1 MKQKRFRLLSILLVA
16 VMLCTLV
23 LFSGCEVKIPIT
35 EEEFD
40 EYLNDMFIESVTSN
54 TITLHYT
61 LKDPSAYGIEDLDP
75 TIYDLSMDDID
86 EYYQDL
92 RDTLDYLNSLSDHNL
107 TQEQKYILQ
116 MLKQYYELNLSA
128 EGLDYY
134 GTYLDSISGL
144 PSNMPIN
151 FAEYKFYTEKDV
163 TDYLSLLNQFPTLFQ
178 QALDYESVR
187 IDMGLGLSDGTL
199 DTVIQQCN
207 DFVSHIDDNYL
218 ILTFDRRI
226 DKLGLS
232 ADLTAQYK
240 EQNYEAFTEKVV
252 PAYQNMATALE
263 EFKGKGV
270 NDKGLYFF
278 ERGTDYYQYL
288 ASVYTGTDYTV
299 DELITMCTENLIKY
313 KNQFL
318 GLAEKNE
325 SVYNKMFDAS
335 IYGIDTSTYEDKPR
349 EEAEVVLEGL
359 CTDILNDLQIKM
371 LDYVPALPD
380 SSFSI
385 YFVEESLEDSLSPA
399 FYMIPPIDDYKNNT
413 IYVNLGSVDGGSL
426 YSTLAH
432 EGYPGHLYQTVY
444 FNDTNPN
451 PIRNVVQFDGYVEG
465 WAVYMENYSFVM
477 YDFGRYNDVLTQLNY
492 SYSMMALLLYSRVDL
507 GVNYQGWTLSD
518 TENYINALGL
528 NGNIA
533 VDLMKIVIS
542 SPATYLKY
550 SIGYLEMAR
559 LQTYAKKELGSL
571 FDMVEFN
578 TAILDI
584 GPMQFNIVEEAVQ
597 AYIDAK
603 LAS

>member
-1 MKQKRFRLLSILLVA
+1 MKQKRIRLLSLLLVA
-16 VMLCTLV
+16 VMLCSV
-23 LFSGCEVKIPIT
+23 ALFSGCEVKVPIT
-35 EEEFD
+35 EEDFNEF
-40 EYLNDMFIESVTSN
+40 LNNLFIESVTSN

-61 LKDPSAYGIEDLDP
+61 LKDPSAYGIEDFEP

-86 EYYQDL
+86 AYYQDL
-92 RDTLDYLNSLSDHNL
+92 QDTWQYLISLSDRNL
-107 TQEQKYILQ
+107 TQEQKYILK
-116 MLKQYYELNLSA
+116 MLIKYYELNISA

-163 TDYLSLLNQFPTLFQ
+163 QDYLALLNQFPTLFE
-178 QALDYESVR
+178 QALDYERTR
-187 IDMGLGLSDGTL
+187 IEMGLGLSDSTL

-207 DFVSHIDDNYL
+207 DFISHIDDNYL

-226 DKLGLS
+226 DNLGLS
-232 ADLTAQYK
+232 SELTAEYK
-240 EQNYEAFTEKVV
+240 EQNYQAFTTKVV
-252 PAYQNMATALE
+252 PAYENMAVSLE
-263 EFKGKGV
+263 EFKGQCV
-270 NDKGLYFF
+270 NDKGLCYF

-288 ASVYTGTDYTV
+288 TSYYTGTDYTL
-299 DELITMCTENLIKY
+299 DELVDMCTENLVKY
-313 KNQFL
+313 KNQFI
-318 GLAEKNE
+318 GLYTKNPTLFDK
-325 SVYNKMFDAS
+325 VFDAS
-335 IYGIDTSTYEDKPR
+335 TYGIDPTTYEDKDRP
-349 EEAEVVLEGL
+349 EAAVVLEAL
-359 CTDILNDLQIKM
+359 CTDILSDLQIKM
-371 LDYVPALPD
+371 LDYVPALSD

-413 IYVNLGSVDGGSL
+413 IYVNLGSVDSLGL

-465 WAVYMENYSFVM
+465 WAVYMENYSYVM
-477 YDFGRYNDVLTQLNY
+477 YDFGTNNETITSMAY
-492 SYSMMALLLYSRVDL
+492 SYSIMALLLYSRVDL
-507 GVNYQGWTLSD
+507 GVNYQGWTVSD
-518 TENYINALGL
+518 TQNYINALGL
-528 NGNIA
+528 NGDIA
-533 VDLMKIVIS
+533 QDIMDMVIS

-550 SIGYLEMAR
+550 SIGYLEMIR
-559 LQTYAKKELGSL
+559 LQNYAKKELGSL

-578 TAILDI
+578 TVILDI
-584 GPMQFNIVEEAVQ
+584 GPMQFSIVEEAVQ
-597 AYIDAK
+597 AYIDSK